1 MLQGWSREVAT
12 ETLQP
17 GKPEAPS
24 IRLFTEEI
32 CQPTDLINAQSLK

>member
-17 GKPEAPS
+17 GKPETSS
-24 IRLFTEEI
+24 IQFFTEDM
-32 CQPTDLINAQSLK
+32 CQPTDLINAQP